1 MIEINYTIINFD
13 INKKIYDKLIAKQGD
28 IKSRYLLFNLNING
42 AAIDLTNKNVRVY
55 AIKPDGYEI
64 FNDLVVSDPVRGT
77 CILEL
82 TTQILAVCGIVKM
95 ELVITEGQKKLS
107 SFEFELEVIKS
118 LNRETS
124 IVSTNEFTAL
134 IEGLAALS
142 EYDKYKNEIKDAR
155 GSFLSLPLRLS
166 DSDTKK
172 ANVIDVYTKVKTDEL
187 LRLKSNNIDSNRTTT
202 AKDVTGAIN
211 ELDAKSEIERGT
223 NTNGM
228 YVRFA
233 DGTQICSNTVDI
245 TVAIDQ
251 AKGAMYSSLY
261 GNPLGDFPKPFAGTS
276 EDVFITGDVTSG
288 GGAWAFNSQLYNT
301 TTTSAGSVFLFRPVT
316 SVSQTYKFTYHA
328 IGRWK

>member
-1 MIEINYTIINFD
+1 MIKINYTIINLD

-28 IKSRYLLFNLNING
+28 VESRYLLFNLNING

-134 IEGLAALS
+134 IEGLASLS
-142 EYDKYKNEIKDAR
+142 EYDNYKNEIKAAR
-155 GSFLSLPLRLS
+155 GSFLRLPLRL
-166 DSDTKK
+166 DDIDIKK
-172 ANVIDVYTKVKTDEL
+172 AEKTYVDAQ
-187 LRLKSNNIDSNRTTT
+187 LKLKANNNDSNRTTT

-223 NTNGM
+223 NANGM

-233 DGTQICSNTVDI
+233 DGTQICTNTVNI

-251 AKGAMYSSLY
+251 AKGAMYSSVY

>member
-1 MIEINYTIINFD
+1 MIKINYNIINLD

-28 IKSRYLLFNLNING
+28 VKSRYLLFNLNING

-55 AIKPDGYEI
+55 AIKPDGNEV
-64 FNDLVVSDPVRGT
+64 FNDLTISNAKQGS

-82 TTQILAVCGIVKM
+82 TTQILAICGIVKM
-95 ELVITEGQKKLS
+95 ELVITEGLKKLT

-134 IEGLAALS
+134 IEGLASLN
-142 EYDKYKNEIKDAR
+142 EYDNYKNEIKAAR
-155 GSFLSLPLRLS
+155 GSFLSLLLRLN

-172 ANVIDVYTKVKTDEL
+172 AEKTYVDTQL
-187 LRLKSNNIDSNRTTT
+187 NLKSNNIDSNRTTT

-223 NTNGM
+223 NANGM

-233 DGTQICSNTVDI
+233 DGTQICTNTVSI

-251 AKGAMYSSLY
+251 AKGAMFSSLY
-261 GNPLGDFPKPFAGTS
+261 GSQLGDFAKSFAGTS
-276 EDVFITGDVTSG
+276 EEIFIDGCVTSG
-288 GGAWAFNSQLYNT
+288 GGSWGFNSQLYNT
-301 TTTSAGSVFLFRPVT
+301 TTTNAGSIFLFRPVT
-316 SVSQTYKFTYHA
+316 ADSQTYKFTYKA

>member
-1 MIEINYTIINFD
+1 MINLD
-13 INKKIYDKLIAKQGD
+13 INKKIYDKLTAKQGD
-28 IKSRYLLFNLNING
+28 VKSRYLLFNLNING

-134 IEGLAALS
+134 IEGLASLS
-142 EYDKYKNEIKDAR
+142 EYDNYKNEIKAAR
-155 GSFLSLPLRLS
+155 GSFLRLPLRLN
-166 DSDTKK
+166 DIDIKK
-172 ANVIDVYTKVKTDEL
+172 AEKIYVDAQ
-187 LRLKSNNIDSNRTTT
+187 LKLKANNNDSNRTTT

-223 NTNGM
+223 NANGM

-233 DGTQICSNTVDI
+233 DGTQICTNTVNI

-251 AKGAMYSSLY
+251 AKGAMYSSVY